1 MPETGKVLRTEAKM
15 SLNGQKYRLEAEA
28 EAEAGGESFRVPPE
42 VEDLVMHSERE
53 ADSPTSR
60 TFVDSAMR
68 KS

>member
-1 MPETGKVLRTEAKM
+1 M